1 MAKILI
7 VEDNE
12 LNMELTNSIL
22 EAEGHE
28 TIQAYDGSEF
38 LELVVERRP
47 DLIIM
52 DIQLPQWSGL
62 ELTRA
67 LKGIEH
73 LKHIPVIAVTAFAA
87 RYGETDVRAAGCDDY
102 VSKPISIPEFIATV
116 ERHLALISSTGMI

>member
-22 EAEGHE
+22 KAEGHE

-62 ELTRA
+62 ELTV
-67 LKGIEH
+67 LYK
-73 LKHIPVIAVTAFAA
+73 
-87 RYGETDVRAAGCDDY
+87 
-102 VSKPISIPEFIATV
+102 
-116 ERHLALISSTGMI
+116 

>member
-1 MAKILI
+1 VAKILI

-28 TIQAYDGSEF
+28 TIQAYDGSTF

-67 LKGIEH
+67 LKAIEH
-73 LKHIPVIAVTAFAA
+73 LKHIPVIAVTAFAN

-102 VSKPISIPEFIATV
+102 VPKPISIPEFVATV
-116 ERHLALISSTGMI
+116 ERHLALVSSTAVI

>member
-62 ELTRA
+62 ELTKA
-67 LKGIEH
+67 LKAIEH
-73 LKHIPVIAVTAFAA
+73 LKHIPVIAVTAFTA
-87 RYGETDVRAAGCDDY
+87 RYGESDVRSAGCDDY
-102 VSKPISIPEFIATV
+102 VAKPISIAEFIATV
-116 ERHLALISSTGMI
+116 ERHLAQVVSTRMI